1 MMVEELIKSGIAN
14 LLNIELDSKLAES
27 LSFFIY
33 DSIKII
39 IFLFIMIA
47 IMGYLRTY
55 ISQKKIKSLLSKRLG
70 ISNFFAS
77 MFGAL
82 TPFCSCS
89 SIPFYMG
96 FIRAGVPLGVAL
108 SFLITSPLVNEYV
121 AVIMLATFGWKITL
135 AYIIA
140 GILIGVV
147 AGLVIG
153 KLGME
158 KYIEK
163 DFQPEN
169 NNNKEKIYKN
179 QKERMGFGINES
191 ISIIKKLWI
200 WVLVGVGIGALIHGF
215 IPENF
220 IQSVISKG
228 GIFSVPIAVILGVPL
243 YANCAAIIPIALV
256 LFEKGFPLGT
266 ALAFMMATAALSLP
280 EAIILRKVMRLKL
293 ILIFF
298 SVVAIGIVLLGYTFN
313 FLTQVLI

>member
-179 QKERMGFGINES
+179 QKERMGFGIDES

>member
-1 MMVEELIKSGIAN
+1 MVEELIKSGIAN
-14 LLNIELDSKLAES
+14 LLNIELESKLAES
-27 LSFFIY
+27 LTFFIY

-39 IFLFIMIA
+39 ILLFIMIA
-47 IMGYLRTY
+47 IIGYLRTY
-55 ISQKKIKSLLSKRLG
+55 ISQKKMKSLLSKRLG

-96 FIRAGVPLGVAL
+96 FIKAGVPLGVAF

-140 GILIGVV
+140 GILIGVI

-153 KLGME
+153 RLGME

-163 DFQPEN
+163 DFHPAN
-169 NNNKEKIYKN
+169 NKDKEKVYKTQKEKIK
-179 QKERMGFGINES
+179 FGIDES
-191 ISIIKKLWI
+191 ITIIKKLWL

-215 IPENF
+215 VPENF
-220 IQSVISKG
+220 VQTVIEKG

-280 EAIILRKVMRLKL
+280 EAIILRKVMKLKL
-293 ILIFF
+293 IVVFF
-298 SVVAIGIVLLGYTFN
+298 GIVTIGIVLLGYAFN
-313 FLTQVLI
+313 FLTQFLI